1 MSKPKL
7 TRQIRSRIDEA
18 VQHFVANQ
26 SLFESFA
33 QALLAYFQNDP
44 VLAPYI
50 HFIKYRLKDPQNLR
64 KKLIRKA
71 RQGDIIDK
79 SNLFA
84 RITDLAGIRII
95 HLHTSQ
101 MKAMHQAI
109 LAVLE
114 EQQLRLVEKPSAN
127 CWDVEYET
135 IFKSFGIT
143 PRRRGSMYTT
153 VHYVIRANQKT
164 KVTCEVQVR
173 TLMDEVWGEVSHRVN
188 YPNESPSSSCQEQLK
203 VLARLTS
210 GCTRLVDSI
219 FRSHLDASKNR
230 SNNLT

>member
-84 RITDLAGIRII
+84 RITDLAGISEII
-95 HLHTSQ
+95 RS
-101 MKAMHQAI
+101 AYEPNEGDA
-109 LAVLE
+109 
-114 EQQLRLVEKPSAN
+114 PS
-127 CWDVEYET
+127 D
-135 IFKSFGIT
+135 FGSFG
-143 PRRRGSMYTT
+143 RTT
-153 VHYVIRANQKT
+153 
-164 KVTCEVQVR
+164 
-173 TLMDEVWGEVSHRVN
+173 
-188 YPNESPSSSCQEQLK
+188 
-203 VLARLTS
+203 TS
-210 GCTRLVDSI
+210 ASREAQRELLGCGV
-219 FRSHLDASKNR
+219 
-230 SNNLT
+230 

>member
-84 RITDLAGIRII
+84 RITDLAGIQII

-114 EQQLRLVEKPSAN
+114 EQQLRLVRSPARIVGMWSMRRFSSPSGSPLADEDR
-127 CWDVEYET
+127 CT
-135 IFKSFGIT
+135 PRFIMSFGQIKR
-143 PRRRGSMYTT
+143 PRS
-153 VHYVIRANQKT
+153 
-164 KVTCEVQVR
+164 
-173 TLMDEVWGEVSHRVN
+173 
-188 YPNESPSSSCQEQLK
+188 
-203 VLARLTS
+203 LAK
-210 GCTRLVDSI
+210 C
-219 FRSHLDASKNR
+219 RSAH
-230 SNNLT
+230 